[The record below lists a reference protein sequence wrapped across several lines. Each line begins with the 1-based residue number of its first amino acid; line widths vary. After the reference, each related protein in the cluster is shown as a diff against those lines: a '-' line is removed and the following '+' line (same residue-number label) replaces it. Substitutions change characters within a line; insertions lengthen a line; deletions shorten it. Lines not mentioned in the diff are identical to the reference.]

1 MIHGPNSGLGVRCR
15 VNDSRSDEYLQTP
28 NRERSGMTESSHPLM
43 RLLSHLRHY
52 RSMVLLASLCSVLNK
67 VWDLAPPV
75 LIGMAIDVVA
85 TREDSFLAQMGYPDV
100 YDQLYILTGFTVVI
114 WVLESMF
121 QYFYAVLWRNLAQTA
136 QHELRMSAYTHIQN
150 LEMQWYSE
158 QSTGGLMAIMNDDVN
173 QLERFLDQGAT
184 DLLHVA
190 TTIIVVGA
198 IMISVAPE
206 VALLAILPV
215 PIIVTGSFIYQRKI
229 GERYTKVRGK
239 VADLNALLNNN
250 LHGITTIK
258 SFTAEDREVER
269 VSAASTSYRD
279 ANKEAIRLSASFVP
293 IIRMAILFAFTA
305 NMLVGGWF
313 ALDGRIGLGAY
324 SVIVFITQR
333 LLWPL
338 TRLGETFDLYQRAM
352 ASTSRV
358 LDLLDT
364 EIGIVEGETRLD
376 SVRGEIE
383 FSDVGFSYPN
393 REVVLNDIDLTVPA
407 GKTVGLVGSTGSGK
421 TTLVRLL
428 LRFHDPDSG
437 IVTLDG
443 HDVRELTLESLRGSI
458 ALVSQ
463 TTTLFPG
470 SVRENVRYGDP
481 DADEQAVIEAAR
493 IAEALSFIED
503 LPDGWDT
510 DIGEGGH
517 KLSGGQRQRI
527 AIARAVLKDAPVLVL
542 DEATSNVDNET
553 EAALKRSIERI
564 SVGRTT
570 LIIAHRL
577 STVRNA
583 DVIAVIGEGVISETG
598 THEEL
603 LESKGLYSR
612 LWAVQTGEVSA

>member
-1 MIHGPNSGLGVRCR
+1 
-15 VNDSRSDEYLQTP
+15 
-28 NRERSGMTESSHPLM
+28 M
-43 RLLSHLRHY
+43 RLLSHLRQH
-52 RSMVLLASLCSVLNK
+52 RGTVLLASLCSVVNK

-85 TREDSFLAQMGYPDV
+85 AREDSFLAKMGYPDV
-100 YDQLYILTGFTVVI
+100 YDQLYILTAITVVI
-114 WVLESMF
+114 WVLESLF

-136 QHELRMSAYTHIQN
+136 QHELRMSAYTHIQD

-158 QSTGGLMAIMNDDVN
+158 QSTGSLMAIMNDDVN

-198 IMISVAPE
+198 IMVSVAPE

-215 PIIVTGSFIYQRKI
+215 PIIVAGSFIYQRRI
-229 GERYTKVRGK
+229 GVRYTKVRGK

-258 SFTAEDREVER
+258 SFTAEEREVER
-269 VSAASTSYRD
+269 VEEASTSYRD
-279 ANKEAIRLSASFVP
+279 ANREAIRLSASFVP

-313 ALDGRIGLGAY
+313 ALEGRISLGAY

-352 ASTSRV
+352 ASTARV

-364 EIGIVEGETRLD
+364 EVGIVEGDRNLE

-393 REVVLNDIDLTVPA
+393 REIVLNDIDLTVPA

-421 TTLVRLL
+421 TTLVRLM

-437 IVTLDG
+437 IVRLDG
-443 HDVRELTLESLRGSI
+443 HDVRELTLDSLRGSI
-458 ALVSQ
+458 SLVSQ

-470 SVRENVRYGDP
+470 SVRDNVRYGDP
-481 DADEQAVIEAAR
+481 DADDETVVEAAR
-493 IAEALSFIED
+493 VAEALSFIEE
-503 LPDGWDT
+503 LPDAWDT

-517 KLSGGQRQRI
+517 RLSGGQRQRI

-583 DVIAVIGEGVISETG
+583 DVIAVIGEGAISETG

-603 LESKGLYSR
+603 LERSGLYSR
-612 LWAVQTGEVSA
+612 LWAVQTGEVTV

>member
-1 MIHGPNSGLGVRCR
+1 MTLAP
-15 VNDSRSDEYLQTP
+15 DEYLQTP

-43 RLLSHLRHY
+43 RLLSHLRHH
-52 RSMVLLASLCSVLNK
+52 RSIVLLASLCSVLNK

-85 TREDSFLAQMGYPDV
+85 AREDSFLAQMGYPDV

-136 QHELRMSAYTHIQN
+136 QHELRMSAYTHIQD

-229 GERYTKVRGK
+229 GVRYTKVRGK

-269 VSAASTSYRD
+269 VSEASTSYRD

-313 ALDGRIGLGAY
+313 ALDGRISLGAY

-364 EIGIVEGETRLD
+364 EIGIVEGETHLD

-393 REVVLNDIDLTVPA
+393 REVVLNDVDLKVPA
-407 GKTVGLVGSTGSGK
+407 GKTIGLVGSTGSGK

-443 HDVRELTLESLRGSI
+443 HDVKELTLESLRGSI

-503 LPDGWDT
+503 LPDGWNT

-517 KLSGGQRQRI
+517 RLSGGQRQRI

-564 SVGRTT
+564 SAGRTT

-603 LESKGLYSR
+603 LESNGLYSR

>member
-1 MIHGPNSGLGVRCR
+1 
-15 VNDSRSDEYLQTP
+15 
-28 NRERSGMTESSHPLM
+28 MTESSHPLM
-43 RLLSHLRHY
+43 RLLSQLRHH
-52 RSMVLLASLCSVLNK
+52 RGTVLLASICSILNK

-85 TREDSFLAQMGYPDV
+85 AQEDSFLAQFGYPDV
-100 YDQLYILTGFTVVI
+100 YEQLYILTGITVVI
-114 WVLESMF
+114 WVLESIF

-136 QHELRMSAYTHIQN
+136 QHELRMSAYTHIQD
-150 LEMQWYSE
+150 LEMEWYSE
-158 QSTGGLMAIMNDDVN
+158 QSTGSLMAIMNDDVN

-215 PIIVTGSFIYQRKI
+215 PIIVGGSFIYQRRI
-229 GERYTKVRGK
+229 AVRYTKVRGR
-239 VADLNALLNNN
+239 VADLSALLNNN

-258 SFTAEDREVER
+258 SFTAEEREVER
-269 VSAASTSYRD
+269 VGDASMAYRE
-279 ANKEAIRLSASFVP
+279 ANRDAIRLSASFVP

-305 NMLVGGWF
+305 NMLVGGWY
-313 ALDGRIGLGAY
+313 ALDGRISLGAY

-352 ASTSRV
+352 ASVTRV

-364 EIGIVEGETRLD
+364 KIGIVEGETRLE
-376 SVRGEIE
+376 SVRGEIG
-383 FSDVGFSYPN
+383 FSGVGFSYPE
-393 REVVLNDIDLTVPA
+393 REIVLEGIDFAIPA

-437 IVTLDG
+437 AVTLDG
-443 HDVRELTLESLRGSI
+443 HDIRELTLQSLRGSV

-470 SVRENVRYGDP
+470 SVRDNVRYGDP
-481 DADEQAVIEAAR
+481 DADEAAVVEAAR
-493 IAEALSFIED
+493 VAEALGFIEE
-503 LPDGWDT
+503 LPYGWET

-517 KLSGGQRQRI
+517 RLSGGQRQRI

-553 EAALKRSIERI
+553 EAALKRSIETI
-564 SVGRTT
+564 SEGRTT

-583 DVIAVIGEGVISETG
+583 DVIAVIGDGRISETG

-603 LESKGLYSR
+603 LESSGLYSR
-612 LWAVQTGEVSA
+612 LWAVQTGEATT

>member
-1 MIHGPNSGLGVRCR
+1 MA
-15 VNDSRSDEYLQTP
+15 
-28 NRERSGMTESSHPLM
+28 ESSHPLM
-43 RLLSHLRHY
+43 RLLSQLRHH
-52 RSMVLLASLCSVLNK
+52 RGTVLLASICSILNK

-75 LIGMAIDVVA
+75 LIGMAIDGVA
-85 TREDSFLAQMGYPDV
+85 AQEDSFLAQFGYPDV
-100 YDQLYILTGFTVVI
+100 YEQLYILTGITVVI
-114 WVLESMF
+114 WVLESIF

-136 QHELRMSAYTHIQN
+136 QHELRMSAYTHIQD
-150 LEMQWYSE
+150 LEMEWYSE
-158 QSTGGLMAIMNDDVN
+158 QSTGSLMAIMNDDVN

-215 PIIVTGSFIYQRKI
+215 PIIVGGSFIYQRRI
-229 GERYTKVRGK
+229 AVRYTKVRSR
-239 VADLNALLNNN
+239 VADLSALLNNN

-258 SFTAEDREVER
+258 SFTAEEREVER
-269 VSAASTSYRD
+269 VGDASMSYRE
-279 ANKEAIRLSASFVP
+279 ANRDAIRLSASFVP

-305 NMLVGGWF
+305 NMLVGGWY
-313 ALDGRIGLGAY
+313 ALDGRISLGAY

-352 ASTSRV
+352 ASVTRV

-364 EIGIVEGETRLD
+364 KIGIVEGETRLE
-376 SVRGEIE
+376 SVRGEIG
-383 FSDVGFSYPN
+383 FNGVGFSYPE
-393 REVVLNDIDLTVPA
+393 REIVLEGIDFAIPA

-428 LRFHDPDSG
+428 LRFHDPDTG
-437 IVTLDG
+437 AVTLDG
-443 HDVRELTLESLRGSI
+443 HDIRELTLQSLRGSV

-470 SVRENVRYGDP
+470 SVRDNVRYGDP
-481 DADEQAVIEAAR
+481 DADEAAVVEAAR
-493 IAEALSFIED
+493 VAEALGFIEE
-503 LPDGWDT
+503 LPYGWET

-517 KLSGGQRQRI
+517 RLSGGQRQRI

-553 EAALKRSIERI
+553 EAALKRSIETI
-564 SVGRTT
+564 SEGRTT

-583 DVIAVIGEGVISETG
+583 DVIAVIGDGRISETG

-603 LESKGLYSR
+603 LESSGLYSR
-612 LWAVQTGEVSA
+612 LWAVQTGEATT

>member
-1 MIHGPNSGLGVRCR
+1 
-15 VNDSRSDEYLQTP
+15 
-28 NRERSGMTESSHPLM
+28 MTGSSHPLM
-43 RLLSHLRHY
+43 RLLSHLRQH
-52 RSMVLLASLCSVLNK
+52 RGTVLLASLCSVVNK

-85 TREDSFLAQMGYPDV
+85 TREDSFLAKMGYPDV
-100 YDQLYILTGFTVVI
+100 YEQLYILTAITVVI
-114 WVLESMF
+114 WVLESLF

-136 QHELRMSAYTHIQN
+136 QHELRMSAYTHIQD

-158 QSTGGLMAIMNDDVN
+158 QSTGSLMAIMNDDVN

-198 IMISVAPE
+198 IMVSVAPE

-215 PIIVTGSFIYQRKI
+215 PIIVGGSFIYQRRI
-229 GERYTKVRGK
+229 GVRYTKVRGK

-258 SFTAEDREVER
+258 SFTAEEREVER
-269 VSAASTSYRD
+269 VEDASTSYRD
-279 ANKEAIRLSASFVP
+279 ANREAIRLSASFVP

-313 ALDGRIGLGAY
+313 ALEGRISLGAY

-352 ASTSRV
+352 ASTARV

-364 EIGIVEGETRLD
+364 EVGIVEGDRNLE

-393 REVVLNDIDLTVPA
+393 REIVLNDIDLTVPA

-421 TTLVRLL
+421 TTLVRLM

-437 IVTLDG
+437 TVRLDG
-443 HDVRELTLESLRGSI
+443 NDVRELTLESLRGSI
-458 ALVSQ
+458 SLVSQ

-470 SVRENVRYGDP
+470 SVRDNVRYGDP
-481 DADEQAVIEAAR
+481 DANDETVVEAAR
-493 IAEALSFIED
+493 VAEALSFIEE

-583 DVIAVIGEGVISETG
+583 DVIAVIGDGAISETG

-603 LESKGLYSR
+603 LESSGLYSR
-612 LWAVQTGEVSA
+612 LWAVQTGEVTA

>member
-1 MIHGPNSGLGVRCR
+1 MHDCQP
-15 VNDSRSDEYLQTP
+15 DEYLQTP
-28 NRERSGMTESSHPLM
+28 NRKRSDMTESSHPLM

-52 RSMVLLASLCSVLNK
+52 RGLVLLASLCSVLNK

-85 TREDSFLAQMGYPDV
+85 AREDSFLAQMGYPDV
-100 YDQLYILTGFTVVI
+100 YDQLYILTGITVVI

-136 QHELRMSAYTHIQN
+136 QHELRMSAYTHIQD

-158 QSTGGLMAIMNDDVN
+158 QSTGSLMAIMNDDVN

-198 IMISVAPE
+198 IMVSVAPE

-215 PIIVTGSFIYQRKI
+215 PIIVGGSFIYQRKI
-229 GERYTKVRGK
+229 GVRYIKVRGK

-313 ALDGRIGLGAY
+313 ALDGRISLGAY

-364 EIGIVEGETRLD
+364 EIGIVEGDDSLD

-383 FSDVGFSYPN
+383 FSDVEFSYPN
-393 REVVLNDIDLTVPA
+393 REVVLNDVDLTVPA

-437 IVTLDG
+437 TVTLDG
-443 HDVRELTLESLRGSI
+443 HDVRELTLDSLRGSI

-481 DADEQAVIEAAR
+481 EADEVAVIEAAR
-493 IAEALSFIED
+493 IAEALSFIEE

-517 KLSGGQRQRI
+517 RLSGGQRQRI

-583 DVIAVIGEGVISETG
+583 DVIAVIGDGVISEMG

-603 LESKGLYSR
+603 LESSGLYSR

>member
-1 MIHGPNSGLGVRCR
+1 
-15 VNDSRSDEYLQTP
+15 
-28 NRERSGMTESSHPLM
+28 MTESSHPLM

-52 RSMVLLASLCSVLNK
+52 RGLVLLASLCSVLNK

-100 YDQLYILTGFTVVI
+100 YDQLYILTGITVVI

-136 QHELRMSAYTHIQN
+136 QHELRMSAYTHIQD

-158 QSTGGLMAIMNDDVN
+158 QSTGSLMAIMNDDVN

-198 IMISVAPE
+198 IMVSVAPE

-215 PIIVTGSFIYQRKI
+215 PIIVGGSFIYQRKI
-229 GERYTKVRGK
+229 GVRYIKVRGK

-258 SFTAEDREVER
+258 SFTAEEREVER

-313 ALDGRIGLGAY
+313 ALDGRISLGAY

-364 EIGIVEGETRLD
+364 EIGIIEGDTSLD

-383 FSDVGFSYPN
+383 FSDVEFSYPN
-393 REVVLNDIDLTVPA
+393 REVVLNDVDLTVPA

-437 IVTLDG
+437 TVTLDG
-443 HDVRELTLESLRGSI
+443 HDVRELTLDSLRGSI

-481 DADEQAVIEAAR
+481 DADEAAVIEAAR
-493 IAEALSFIED
+493 IAEALSFIEE

-583 DVIAVIGEGVISETG
+583 DVIAVIGEGVISEMG

-603 LESKGLYSR
+603 LESSGLYSR

>member
-1 MIHGPNSGLGVRCR
+1 MA
-15 VNDSRSDEYLQTP
+15 
-28 NRERSGMTESSHPLM
+28 ESSHPLM
-43 RLLSHLRHY
+43 RLLSQLRHH
-52 RSMVLLASLCSVLNK
+52 RGTVLLASICSILNK

-85 TREDSFLAQMGYPDV
+85 AQEDSFLAQFGYPDV
-100 YDQLYILTGFTVVI
+100 YEQLYILTGITVVI
-114 WVLESMF
+114 WVLESIF

-136 QHELRMSAYTHIQN
+136 QHELRMSAYTHIQD
-150 LEMQWYSE
+150 LEMEWYSE
-158 QSTGGLMAIMNDDVN
+158 QSTGSLMAIMNDDVN

-215 PIIVTGSFIYQRKI
+215 PIIVGGSFIYQRRI
-229 GERYTKVRGK
+229 AVRYTKVRSR
-239 VADLNALLNNN
+239 VADLSALLNNN

-258 SFTAEDREVER
+258 SFTAEEREVER
-269 VSAASTSYRD
+269 VGDASMSYRE
-279 ANKEAIRLSASFVP
+279 ANRDAIRLSASFVP

-305 NMLVGGWF
+305 NMLVGGWY
-313 ALDGRIGLGAY
+313 ALDGRISLGAY

-352 ASTSRV
+352 ASVTRV

-364 EIGIVEGETRLD
+364 KIGIVEGETRLE
-376 SVRGEIE
+376 SVRGEIG
-383 FSDVGFSYPN
+383 FNGVGFSYPE
-393 REVVLNDIDLTVPA
+393 REIVLEGIDFAIPA

-428 LRFHDPDSG
+428 LRFHDPDTG
-437 IVTLDG
+437 AVTLDG
-443 HDVRELTLESLRGSI
+443 HDIRELTLQSLRGSV

-470 SVRENVRYGDP
+470 SVRDNVRYGDP
-481 DADEQAVIEAAR
+481 DADEAALVEAAR
-493 IAEALSFIED
+493 VAEALGFIEE
-503 LPDGWDT
+503 LPYGWET

-517 KLSGGQRQRI
+517 RLSGGQRQRI

-553 EAALKRSIERI
+553 EAALKRSIETI
-564 SVGRTT
+564 SEGRTT

-583 DVIAVIGEGVISETG
+583 DVIAVIGDGRISETG

-603 LESKGLYSR
+603 LESSGLYSR
-612 LWAVQTGEVSA
+612 LWAVQTGEATT

>member
-1 MIHGPNSGLGVRCR
+1 
-15 VNDSRSDEYLQTP
+15 
-28 NRERSGMTESSHPLM
+28 
-43 RLLSHLRHY
+43 
-52 RSMVLLASLCSVLNK
+52 VLLASLCSVLNK

-85 TREDSFLAQMGYPDV
+85 AREDSFLAQMGYPDV

-136 QHELRMSAYTHIQN
+136 QHELRMSAYTHIQD

-229 GERYTKVRGK
+229 GVRYTKVRGK

-258 SFTAEDREVER
+258 SFTAENREVER
-269 VSAASTSYRD
+269 VSEASTSYRD

-313 ALDGRIGLGAY
+313 ALDGRISLGAY

-376 SVRGEIE
+376 SARGEIE

-393 REVVLNDIDLTVPA
+393 REVVLNDVDLTVPA

-428 LRFHDPDSG
+428 LRFHDPDTG

-517 KLSGGQRQRI
+517 RLSGGQRQRI

-603 LESKGLYSR
+603 LESNGLYSR
-612 LWAVQTGEVSA
+612 LWAVQTGEVSHE

>member
-1 MIHGPNSGLGVRCR
+1 
-15 VNDSRSDEYLQTP
+15 
-28 NRERSGMTESSHPLM
+28 MTGSSHPLM
-43 RLLSHLRHY
+43 RLLSHLRQH
-52 RSMVLLASLCSVLNK
+52 RGTVLLASLCSVVNK

-85 TREDSFLAQMGYPDV
+85 AREDSFLAKMGYPDV
-100 YDQLYILTGFTVVI
+100 YDQLYILTAITVVI
-114 WVLESMF
+114 WVLESLF

-136 QHELRMSAYTHIQN
+136 QHELRMSAYTHIQD

-158 QSTGGLMAIMNDDVN
+158 QSTGSLMAIMNDDVN

-198 IMISVAPE
+198 IMVSVAPE

-215 PIIVTGSFIYQRKI
+215 PIIVAGSFIYQRRI
-229 GERYTKVRGK
+229 GVRYTKVRGK

-258 SFTAEDREVER
+258 SFTAEEREVER
-269 VSAASTSYRD
+269 VEEASTSYRD
-279 ANKEAIRLSASFVP
+279 ANREAIRLSASFVP

-313 ALDGRIGLGAY
+313 ALEGRISLGAY

-352 ASTSRV
+352 ASTARV

-364 EIGIVEGETRLD
+364 EVGIVEGDRNLE

-393 REVVLNDIDLTVPA
+393 REIVLNDIDLTVPA

-421 TTLVRLL
+421 TTLVRLM

-437 IVTLDG
+437 IVRLDG
-443 HDVRELTLESLRGSI
+443 HDVRELTLDSLRGSI
-458 ALVSQ
+458 SLVSQ

-470 SVRENVRYGDP
+470 SVRDNVRYGDP
-481 DADEQAVIEAAR
+481 DADDETVVEAAR
-493 IAEALSFIED
+493 VAEALSFIEE
-503 LPDGWDT
+503 LPDAWDT

-517 KLSGGQRQRI
+517 RLSGGQRQRI

-570 LIIAHRL
+570 LIVAHRL
-577 STVRNA
+577 STMRNA
-583 DVIAVIGEGVISETG
+583 DVIAVIGEGAISETG

-603 LESKGLYSR
+603 LERSGLYSR
-612 LWAVQTGEVSA
+612 LWAVQTGEVTV

>member
-1 MIHGPNSGLGVRCR
+1 
-15 VNDSRSDEYLQTP
+15 
-28 NRERSGMTESSHPLM
+28 M
-43 RLLSHLRHY
+43 RLLEHLKEHRTT
-52 RSMVLLASLCSVLNK
+52 VFLASFCSIINK

-85 TREDSFLAQMGYPDV
+85 AQENSFLAQFGYTDV
-100 YDQLYILTGFTVVI
+100 YDQLYILTGITVVI
-114 WVLESMF
+114 WVLESLF

-136 QHELRMSAYTHIQN
+136 QHELRMSTYTHIQD
-150 LEMQWYSE
+150 LEMQWFSE
-158 QSTGGLMAIMNDDVN
+158 QPTGSLMAIMNDDVN

-215 PIIVTGSFIYQRKI
+215 PIIVTGSFIYQRRI
-229 GERYTKVRGK
+229 GVRYSKVRGK

-258 SFTAEDREVER
+258 SFTAEQREVDR
-269 VSAASTSYRD
+269 VGEVSTSYRE
-279 ANKEAIRLSASFVP
+279 ANREAIRLSASFVP

-313 ALDGRIGLGAY
+313 ALDGKISLGAY

-364 EIGIVEGETRLD
+364 EIGIVEGDTKLEGAE
-376 SVRGEIE
+376 GEIS
-383 FSDVGFSYPN
+383 FNDLGFSYPD
-393 REVVLNDIDLTVPA
+393 RETVLEGVNLTIPA
-407 GKTVGLVGSTGSGK
+407 GETVGLVGSTGSGK

-437 IVTLDG
+437 SVSLDG
-443 HDVRELTLESLRGSI
+443 HDVRDLTLDSLRGSVS
-458 ALVSQ
+458 LVSQ

-470 SVRENVRYGDP
+470 SVRDNILYGDP
-481 DADEQAVIEAAR
+481 SADEESVIEAAR
-493 IAEALSFIED
+493 VAEALPFIEN
-503 LPDGWDT
+503 LPQGWDT

-517 KLSGGQRQRI
+517 RLSGGQRQRI
-527 AIARAVLKDAPVLVL
+527 AIARAVLKDAPILVL

-553 EAALKRSIERI
+553 EAALKRSIEKI

-583 DVIAVIGEGVISETG
+583 DTIAVLGQGSISETG

-603 LESKGLYSR
+603 LNGNGLYPR
-612 LWAVQTGEVSA
+612 LWAVQTGEVSQ

>member
-1 MIHGPNSGLGVRCR
+1 
-15 VNDSRSDEYLQTP
+15 
-28 NRERSGMTESSHPLM
+28 MTESSHPLM
-43 RLLSHLRHY
+43 RLLSQLRHH
-52 RSMVLLASLCSVLNK
+52 RGTVLLASICSILNK

-85 TREDSFLAQMGYPDV
+85 AQEDSFLAQFGYPDV
-100 YDQLYILTGFTVVI
+100 YEQLYILTGITVVI
-114 WVLESMF
+114 WVLESIF

-136 QHELRMSAYTHIQN
+136 QHELRMSAYTHIQD
-150 LEMQWYSE
+150 LEMEWYSE
-158 QSTGGLMAIMNDDVN
+158 QSTGSLMAIMNDDVN

-215 PIIVTGSFIYQRKI
+215 PIIVGGSFIYQRRI
-229 GERYTKVRGK
+229 AVRYTKVRGR
-239 VADLNALLNNN
+239 VADLSALLNNN

-258 SFTAEDREVER
+258 SFTAEEREVER
-269 VSAASTSYRD
+269 VGDASMSYRE
-279 ANKEAIRLSASFVP
+279 ANRDAIRLSASFVP

-305 NMLVGGWF
+305 NMLVGGWY
-313 ALDGRIGLGAY
+313 ALDGRISLGAY

-352 ASTSRV
+352 ASVTRV

-364 EIGIVEGETRLD
+364 KIGIVEGETRLE
-376 SVRGEIE
+376 SVRGEIG
-383 FSDVGFSYPN
+383 FSGVGFSYPE
-393 REVVLNDIDLTVPA
+393 REIVLEGIDFAIPA

-437 IVTLDG
+437 AVTLDG
-443 HDVRELTLESLRGSI
+443 HDIRELTLQSLRGSV

-470 SVRENVRYGDP
+470 SVRDNVRYGDP
-481 DADEQAVIEAAR
+481 DADEAAVVEAAR
-493 IAEALSFIED
+493 VAEALGFIEE
-503 LPDGWDT
+503 LPYGWET

-517 KLSGGQRQRI
+517 RLSGGQRQRI

-553 EAALKRSIERI
+553 EAALKRSIETI
-564 SVGRTT
+564 SEGRTT

-583 DVIAVIGEGVISETG
+583 DTIAVIGDGRISETG

-603 LESKGLYSR
+603 LESNGLYSR
-612 LWAVQTGEVSA
+612 LWAVQTGEATT

>member
-1 MIHGPNSGLGVRCR
+1 
-15 VNDSRSDEYLQTP
+15 
-28 NRERSGMTESSHPLM
+28 MTGSSHPLM
-43 RLLSHLRHY
+43 RLLSHLRQH
-52 RSMVLLASLCSVLNK
+52 RGTVLLASLCSVVNK

-85 TREDSFLAQMGYPDV
+85 AREDSFLATMGYPDV
-100 YDQLYILTGFTVVI
+100 YDQLYILTAITVVI
-114 WVLESMF
+114 WVLESLF

-136 QHELRMSAYTHIQN
+136 QHELRMSAYTHIQD

-158 QSTGGLMAIMNDDVN
+158 QSTGSLMAIMNDDVN

-198 IMISVAPE
+198 IMVSVAPE

-215 PIIVTGSFIYQRKI
+215 PIIVAGSFIYQRRI
-229 GERYTKVRGK
+229 GVRYTKVRGK

-258 SFTAEDREVER
+258 SFTAEEREVER
-269 VSAASTSYRD
+269 VEDASTSYRD
-279 ANKEAIRLSASFVP
+279 ANREAIRLSASFVP

-313 ALDGRIGLGAY
+313 ALEGRISLGAY

-352 ASTSRV
+352 ASTARV

-364 EIGIVEGETRLD
+364 EVGIVEGDRNLE

-393 REVVLNDIDLTVPA
+393 REIVLNDIDLTVPA

-421 TTLVRLL
+421 TTLVRLM

-437 IVTLDG
+437 IVRLDG
-443 HDVRELTLESLRGSI
+443 HDVRELTLDSLRGSI
-458 ALVSQ
+458 SLVSQ

-470 SVRENVRYGDP
+470 SVRDNVRYGDP
-481 DADEQAVIEAAR
+481 DADDETVVEAAR
-493 IAEALSFIED
+493 VAEALSFIEE
-503 LPDGWDT
+503 LPDAWDT

-517 KLSGGQRQRI
+517 RLSGGQRQRI

-583 DVIAVIGEGVISETG
+583 DVIAVIGDGAISETG

-603 LESKGLYSR
+603 LERSGLYSR
-612 LWAVQTGEVSA
+612 LWAVQTGEVTA

>member
-1 MIHGPNSGLGVRCR
+1 MA
-15 VNDSRSDEYLQTP
+15 
-28 NRERSGMTESSHPLM
+28 ESSHPLM
-43 RLLSHLRHY
+43 RLLSQLRHH
-52 RSMVLLASLCSVLNK
+52 RGTVLLASICSILNK

-85 TREDSFLAQMGYPDV
+85 AREDSFLAQFGYPDV
-100 YDQLYILTGFTVVI
+100 YEQLYILTGITVVI
-114 WVLESMF
+114 WVLESIF

-136 QHELRMSAYTHIQN
+136 QHELRMSAYTHIQD
-150 LEMQWYSE
+150 LEMEWYSE
-158 QSTGGLMAIMNDDVN
+158 QSTGSLMAIMNDDVN

-215 PIIVTGSFIYQRKI
+215 PIIVGGSFIYQRRI
-229 GERYTKVRGK
+229 AVRYTKVRSR
-239 VADLNALLNNN
+239 VADLSALLNNN

-258 SFTAEDREVER
+258 SFTAEEREAER
-269 VSAASTSYRD
+269 VGDASMSYRE
-279 ANKEAIRLSASFVP
+279 ANRDAIRLSASFVP

-305 NMLVGGWF
+305 NMLVGGWY
-313 ALDGRIGLGAY
+313 ALDGRISLGAY

-352 ASTSRV
+352 ASVTRV

-364 EIGIVEGETRLD
+364 KIGIVEGETRLE
-376 SVRGEIE
+376 SVRGEIG
-383 FSDVGFSYPN
+383 FSGVGFSYPE
-393 REVVLNDIDLTVPA
+393 REIVLEGIDFAIPA

-428 LRFHDPDSG
+428 LRFHDPDTG
-437 IVTLDG
+437 AVTLDG
-443 HDVRELTLESLRGSI
+443 HDIRELTLQSLRGSV

-470 SVRENVRYGDP
+470 SVRDNVRYGDP
-481 DADEQAVIEAAR
+481 DADEAAVVEAAR
-493 IAEALSFIED
+493 VAEALGFIEE
-503 LPDGWDT
+503 LPYGWET

-517 KLSGGQRQRI
+517 RLSGGQRQRI

-553 EAALKRSIERI
+553 EAALKRSIETI
-564 SVGRTT
+564 SEGRTT

-583 DVIAVIGEGVISETG
+583 DVIAVIGDGRISETG

-603 LESKGLYSR
+603 LESSGLYSR
-612 LWAVQTGEVSA
+612 LWAVQTGEATT